1 MSASVDRSRA
11 DAALRIAA
19 LMAVTE
25 DWDSDTLDGI
35 AQILDQHQLGA
46 RCQVCGLF
54 KVPDE
59 PCIHDDLHV
68 AEAMRRAGFTDDG

>member
-35 AQILDQHQLGA
+35 AQILDQHQLGE
-46 RCQVCGLF
+46 RCPACGLF
-54 KVPDE
+54 KVPGA
-59 PCIHDDLHV
+59 PCAYEDRHDLRD
-68 AEAMRRAGFTDDG
+68 DDG